1 MIDLA
6 IEIFSDNNVVYFP
19 RVLLVDFFFFFFF
32 MNSISGIVYSS
43 QTSFIVFCIHLLCLS
58 LVFLPLFSL
67 IVLYSSFLILTLLS
81 NYYAVK
87 S

>member
-19 RVLLVDFFFFFFF
+19 RVLLVDFFFFF